1 MQKSELMFWEECET
15 AEQDDERSVVSRG
28 IPLTPSRLDASQR
41 TSSDASLSYF
51 RTSLFPAETLRP
63 NRLTEAYALVGDR
76 CHGTWARKKIAIGNR
91 ENARS
96 GIRKAFNPIQGPDD
110 VGMASEITLAGRNA
124 ENVAGT
130 LVSDGAPDAFRE
142 KSKLLF

>member
-1 MQKSELMFWEECET
+1 MRPQPRHSTDAVAPRCVT
-15 AEQDDERSVVSRG
+15 ANKLRRKYSGRAIGDSR
-28 IPLTPSRLDASQR
+28 R
-41 TSSDASLSYF
+41 LSYF

-76 CHGTWARKKIAIGNR
+76 CHGTWACKKIAIGNR

-96 GIRKAFNPIQGPDD
+96 GIRKAFNPAQGPDD
-110 VGMASEITLAGRNA
+110 VGMASEITLAGRNT

-130 LVSDGAPDAFRE
+130 LISDGAPETFRE